1 MTICAHSS
9 VIPLKLHQEP
19 TDNVKNK
26 RALNFYDDTIFGP
39 PPPPQQVNSLAYIP
53 TATRSTSSPGK
64 FTNVFGFDDISY
76 QHYFNKLNGI
86 DYGNIATHITPPA
99 YETPSIFSNGY
110 GYINYGASNHFNT
123 AYISHDGR
131 ILKQYDVHERIHN
144 DLPDPLNDYQ
154 PKPTVLTQTRPL
166 QLPASYFANNLNFAQ
181 PRALDVD
188 ENINSIPT
196 FLNKNHGPV
205 AFGSG
210 KEREL
215 FIIKI

>member
-9 VIPLKLHQEP
+9 VIPLKLHQQP
-19 TDNVKNK
+19 TDNVKSK

-53 TATRSTSSPGK
+53 TTTRSISSSGK
-64 FTNVFGFDDISY
+64 FTNVFGFDDTAY

-86 DYGNIATHITPPA
+86 DYGIATHIAPPP
-99 YETPSIFSNGY
+99 YEAPSIFSNGY
-110 GYINYGASNHFNT
+110 GYINYGASNQFNT

-154 PKPTVLTQTRPL
+154 AKPTVLTQTQPL
-166 QLPASYFANNLNFAQ
+166 QLPASYLNLAQ
-181 PRALDVD
+181 PRVSNVD
-188 ENINSIPT
+188 GNINSIPT
-196 FLNKNHGPV
+196 FLNKHHGQV

-210 KEREL
+210 KCENFL
-215 FIIKI
+215 L